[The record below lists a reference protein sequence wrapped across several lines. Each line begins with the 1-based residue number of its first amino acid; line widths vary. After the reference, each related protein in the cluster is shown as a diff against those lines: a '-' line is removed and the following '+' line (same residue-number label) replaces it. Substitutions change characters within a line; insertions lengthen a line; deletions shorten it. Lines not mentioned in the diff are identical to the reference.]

1 MARLNYR
8 QIRDALAKRE
18 AFKGNSLWAQYV
30 DTRRPLNVGMLP
42 SEEVRL
48 LEADAHTAHEQM
60 ESMYVVWSYNTPIA
74 WAYGDTVRVPDVKY
88 SRTTSAQQ
96 TLARVN
102 LR

>member
-1 MARLNYR
+1 MAKLNYR

-30 DTRRPLNVGMLP
+30 DTRRSLNVGMMP

-48 LEADAHTAHEQM
+48 LEADARAAHEQM

>member
-18 AFKGNSLWAQYV
+18 PFKGNSLWAQYV
-30 DTRRPLNVGMLP
+30 DTRRVLRTDMLP
-42 SEEVRL
+42 HQEVCQL
-48 LEADAHTAHEQM
+48 DADMRKADEQM
-60 ESMYVVWSYNTPIA
+60 ESMYVVWSYQTPIA
-74 WAYGDTVRVPDVKY
+74 WAYGDTVRIPDVKY